1 MPGGH
6 RDKLGFR
13 ARAGALWAAQD
24 TTSEHS
30 TLIQAKKAISV
41 PPNETDTYNAAIKEE
56 YTGYSLIPTPN
67 RAGVE
72 AFLMRPESEIA
83 LSSLV
88 FLSVLLFAFQ
98 TLDGVVAGEPGGVYI
113 GENALIAID
122 ATEHIIGL
130 LFLVEYIL
138 RWYCRGFNPRY
149 PFTPLMLIDGAV
161 LLPTILG
168 LLGTPML
175 FGNVSFEFLRLLRV
189 LRLQRFF
196 TNPESFQRT
205 FGKVWSGAGDVK
217 VWQLEI
223 VRILLSI
230 ATLLFVSTGLM
241 YECERGVNPQFSN
254 FFAGE
259 PTFCFLFFEE
269 KMNKSRLLNLRYST

>member
-1 MPGGH
+1 
-6 RDKLGFR
+6 
-13 ARAGALWAAQD
+13 
-24 TTSEHS
+24 
-30 TLIQAKKAISV
+30 
-41 PPNETDTYNAAIKEE
+41 
-56 YTGYSLIPTPN
+56 LIPTPN

-83 LSSLV
+83 LSFLV
-88 FLSVLLFAFQ
+88 FLSCVLFAFQ

-113 GENALIAID
+113 GQNALTAID
-122 ATEHIIGL
+122 TTEHLIGL
-130 LFLVEYIL
+130 LFLVEYFL
-138 RWYCRGFNPRY
+138 RWYCRGFDPRY

-161 LLPTILG
+161 LLPTLLG

-259 PTFCFLFFEE
+259 ALFFAFDF
-269 KMNKSRLLNLRYST
+269 